1 MHASV
6 VSVEADLAPHVR
18 DRDSAIVCLDTQ
30 ISGLRNENFV
40 TDAPPGIVNGIWP
53 YGAHLPT
60 TAVDRDLARQQIR
73 GGLRLGRRIDA
84 CANQN
89 IAPQP
94 TFDRRATV
102 VALHAE
108 ASDVGQSL
116 LTDIAMARAV
126 PIVAAVVAS
135 HLYFGVVLHLS
146 K

>member
-1 MHASV
+1 MHGSV

-18 DRDSAIVCLDTQ
+18 DRHSAIVHLDTQ
-30 ISGLRNENFV
+30 ISGLRNEDFV

-53 YGAHLPT
+53 HGAHLSSA
-60 TAVDRDLARQQIR
+60 AVDRDPARQQIR
-73 GGLRLGRRIDA
+73 GGLCLGHRIDA
-84 CANQN
+84 RANQHS
-89 IAPQP
+89 APQP
-94 TFDRRATV
+94 AFDRRATV

-108 ASDVGQSL
+108 ASDEGQSL
-116 LTDIAMARAV
+116 LTDIAMWRAV